1 MDIFRRLFIV
11 AVIAGVASG
20 FFATLTHQ
28 VATVPVIQAAEVF
41 EKAAEANEAPAAADT
56 TMSMAA
62 EPASATEHHHDADA
76 WEPADG
82 FQRNAFT
89 VLADILTGIGFS
101 FLLVA
106 AYAFRGER
114 VDWHKGF
121 CWGLAGFA
129 VFTLAPNLGLPPEV
143 PGTESAPLLDRQMW
157 WLATVILTAGGLALL
172 FLSKQVKPIY
182 YLIAV
187 VMIVA
192 PHAIGA
198 PQPAEFHS
206 AAPESLAHRFI
217 VAVTMTSFL
226 FWVAMGTLTG
236 LFYKRFFKQA

>member
-11 AVIAGVASG
+11 AVLAGLVSG
-20 FFATLTHQ
+20 IFATLTHQ
-28 VATVPVIQAAEVF
+28 VATVPVIQEAEVF
-41 EKAAEANEAPAAADT
+41 EKAAEASEAPAAADT
-56 TMSMAA
+56 TMSMGA
-62 EPASATEHHHDADA
+62 EPAAATEHHHDADA

-82 FQRNAFT
+82 FERNALT

-236 LFYKRFFKQA
+236 LFYKRIFKQA